1 MPHWPRGVLPI
12 LDWGCAMY
20 AAVDCPQPH
29 APILLFEPNAVE
41 ENWPK
46 AWFRDAPSIADW
58 LTAWLSGS
66 GWWEEDVMP
75 AEGVGDLEP
84 WPDATGRIA
93 DQS

>member
-20 AAVDCPQPH
+20 AAVDCLQPH

-46 AWFRDAPSIADW
+46 A
-58 LTAWLSGS
+58 
-66 GWWEEDVMP
+66 
-75 AEGVGDLEP
+75 
-84 WPDATGRIA
+84 
-93 DQS
+93 